1 MSRSPRSNGR
11 KRSRG
16 TAALGASTTRSR
28 SGERSVSV
36 LSSRRMQ
43 GGRSGRSGGGSS
55 RNDDKGGNDDD
66 RDMGAMSRTET
77 ME

>member
-1 MSRSPRSNGR
+1 
-11 KRSRG
+11 
-16 TAALGASTTRSR
+16 
-28 SGERSVSV
+28 
-36 LSSRRMQ
+36 MQ